1 MNQIQPGF
9 KVLVS
14 SGYSLS
20 EDAARIS
27 KLGCNSFI
35 QKPFDIYHISFKIR
49 EILDKDTT
57 TVFNITTTC

>member
-1 MNQIQPGF
+1 M

-35 QKPFDIYHISFKIR
+35 QKPFDIYRISSKIR
-49 EILDKDTT
+49 EVLDKDNSTMPAE
-57 TVFNITTTC
+57 VITN